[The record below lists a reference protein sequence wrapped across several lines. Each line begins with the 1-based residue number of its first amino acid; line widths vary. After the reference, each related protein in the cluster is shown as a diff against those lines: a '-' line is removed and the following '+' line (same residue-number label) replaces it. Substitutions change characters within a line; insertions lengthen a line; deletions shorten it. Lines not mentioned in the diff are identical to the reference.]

1 MYRHTITI
9 YRNRPR
15 NLRRRRSCGST
26 DRGKKSGDSAGP
38 PYALDGFVVPSDSG
52 YSTAANIGRVGFPL
66 IVFALVVAGAG
77 ISLLKGHWWMGL
89 LGALGFGVY
98 ALWSTQVSLDI
109 ALLGRFEEDV
119 ENNIGLAIFIAS
131 SAGALLL
138 LLGAVLPA
146 RSGSW
151 WDRNRTTEPVSGQ
164 THAPAS
170 PGEEDRTCLDLP

>member
-1 MYRHTITI
+1 MVAQPS
-9 YRNRPR
+9 RPD
-15 NLRRRRSCGST
+15 RRVE
-26 DRGKKSGDSAGP
+26 GDA
-38 PYALDGFVVPSDSG
+38 G
-52 YSTAANIGRVGFPL
+52 YSTAANIARVVFPL
-66 IVFALVVAGAG
+66 VVFALGVAGAG

-109 ALLGRFEEDV
+109 DLLGRFEENV
-119 ENNIGLAIFIAS
+119 ENNIGFAIFIAS

-151 WDRNRTTEPVSGQ
+151 WDRNRPAQPV
-164 THAPAS
+164 T
-170 PGEEDRTCLDLP
+170 